1 MLRPL
6 RLATRLILC
15 VIGAMWLSAPAA
27 AWQVHQVEHAAQP
40 VAVGEYHHH
49 DGDGTTGDASKG
61 QKQDQGHDHLP
72 SLLAGM
78 SGLLAEASFIAPQIL
93 PDVVAEALPAMAPV
107 QRIEAPPPRPPSFG

>member
-1 MLRPL
+1 MLRGL

-15 VIGAMWLSAPAA
+15 VIAALWLSAPAA
-27 AWQVHQVEHAAQP
+27 AWQVHQIEHSAQP

-49 DGDGTTGDASKG
+49 DDDHGTTGDESPENEPR
-61 QKQDQGHDHLP
+61 GHDHMP

-78 SGLLAEASFIAPQIL
+78 SGVLADASFVVPQIL
-93 PDVVAEALPAMAPV
+93 PDLLAETLPARAPA

>member
-1 MLRPL
+1 MLRGL

-27 AWQVHQVEHAAQP
+27 AWQVHQVQHVAQP
-40 VAVGEYHHH
+40 VAVSEHHH
-49 DGDGTTGDASKG
+49 HADDGTTGDASKD

-72 SLLAGM
+72 SLFAGM
-78 SGLLAEASFIAPQIL
+78 SGLLAEVSLIAPPVL
-93 PDVVAEALPAMAPV
+93 PDMIAEALPAMAPV